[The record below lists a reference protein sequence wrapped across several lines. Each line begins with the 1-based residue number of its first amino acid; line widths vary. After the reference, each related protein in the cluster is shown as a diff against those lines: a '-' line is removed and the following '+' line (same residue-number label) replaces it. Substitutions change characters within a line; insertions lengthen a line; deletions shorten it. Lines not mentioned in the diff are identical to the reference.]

1 MADGVGVYFEDHKES
16 CDLGRLA
23 LRGGTISVAM
33 QYGNGV
39 LQIVA
44 AVVLARLLGA
54 GGFWISRDRHGSD
67 ELCAIANRF
76 WPRRRYRTKTQ
87 DNSKPGQQ
95 PVLAQ

>member
-1 MADGVGVYFEDHKES
+1 MTEGTGVYFEDHKES
-16 CDLGRLA
+16 SDLGRLA

-67 ELCAIANRF
+67 ELRSIANRF
-76 WPRRRYRTKTQ
+76 WPRRRHSAEKQ